1 MTNSQSNRQIYICFI
16 NLKKIKIMKNK
27 LIFLFFTS
35 CFSLIHAQVK
45 IGGAATN
52 PHTSSILELDGGST
66 RGLLLP
72 RMTTANMNAIASP
85 AEGLMIYNTTEKT
98 TYFRTNNEWIKSGSG
113 SGFSLPYAGDANIGI
128 AAFSVTNSGLSGTG
142 IYGKANAGFGGGAG
156 VHGDANVAGS
166 YGIKGTGSQATGGY
180 FNSTNKFSLVTDKG
194 SVGFGTLSPTNAFIE
209 VNGTNS
215 NLTTMLLYDENPT
228 IQFSNQTGNSG
239 PINKGFIQLANHDL
253 KIGTN
258 FENQLGQFVIRTGGL
273 DRVFV
278 WSNGYT
284 RIPGNAGILSRLGVG
299 TDSATAKIE
308 INALNT
314 SDPAMIINDESP
326 TIFLRNEGVDKGF
339 VQVAG
344 NDLKIGNP
352 FSNTAGKV
360 IVRTGGLDRV
370 FVDNNGNMSIG
381 SSQVADGYKLS
392 VDGKV
397 IAEELRIQNS
407 TSWPDYVFNSDYK
420 LLSLEETKLFIA
432 QNNRL
437 PGIPSACEIEK
448 EGIPVG
454 KMQTLMMEKI
464 EELTLHLIKSQE
476 QIIQLQNQVKKLSS
490 DN

>member
-1 MTNSQSNRQIYICFI
+1 ME
-16 NLKKIKIMKNK
+16 
-27 LIFLFFTS
+27 IFGVIFD
-35 CFSLIHAQVK
+35 K
-45 IGGAATN
+45 
-52 PHTSSILELDGGST
+52 
-66 RGLLLP
+66 
-72 RMTTANMNAIASP
+72 
-85 AEGLMIYNTTEKT
+85 
-98 TYFRTNNEWIKSGSG
+98 
-113 SGFSLPYAGDANIGI
+113 SGFSVDYCWCESCGFC
-128 AAFSVTNSGLSGTG
+128 FSPELHGWALADFEKYVYNAEYLKIDPDYMEVRPSN
-142 IYGKANAGFGGGAG
+142 NAGRVIESFDGIDGKIAHLDFGGGAG

-180 FNSTNKFSLVTDKG
+180 FNSTNKYSLVTDKG

-490 DN
+490 DK